1 MPSFRWEGRAR
12 GGEVRRGEMVADSED
27 AVMVRLR
34 ADQITPTSVRKKA
47 RDINLALGSGVSAK
61 DLVVFTRQFST
72 MIDAG
77 LPLVQCLEILG
88 SRADNK
94 HFGKILGDIKGR
106 VEAGGTFSDALKA
119 HPKVFDDLYANL
131 VAAGELGGILDTI
144 LTRLAIYIE
153 KKEKL
158 KSQVKGA
165 MVYPIAI
172 LLVAVVVIFVLLNFV
187 IPVFENMFKDMGSGA
202 LPAPTQI
209 VIDISHGVAD
219 NIVVIMIGMLLGT
232 FGFVA
237 FVRSTKG
244 RRIFDAAILRIPL
257 VGPVLR
263 KVVVARF
270 ARTLGTLLSSGVPVL
285 DALEITSKTSGN
297 KVVESAI
304 MTTRARVSEGKDLA
318 SPLMETAVFPPM
330 VVQMVAVGE
339 QTGAMDQMLN
349 KIADFY
355 EEEVDLAVTTMTKL
369 MEPAM
374 MVILGGIVGGLIIA
388 MYLPIFELAG
398 NIRAE

>member
-1 MPSFRWEGRAR
+1 M
-12 GGEVRRGEMVADSED
+12 
-27 AVMVRLR
+27 
-34 ADQITPTSVRKKA
+34 
-47 RDINLALGSGVSAK
+47 
-61 DLVVFTRQFST
+61 
-72 MIDAG
+72 
-77 LPLVQCLEILG
+77 
-88 SRADNK
+88 
-94 HFGKILGDIKGR
+94 
-106 VEAGGTFSDALKA
+106 
-119 HPKVFDDLYANL
+119 FDDLYSNL

-144 LTRLAIYIE
+144 LTRLAVYIE

-172 LLVAVVVIFVLLNFV
+172 LGVAVIVVTVLLNWV

-219 NIVVIMIGMLLGT
+219 NFVVILIGTALT
-232 FGFVA
+232 IFGGVA
-237 FVRSTKG
+237 FVRSKKG
-244 RRIFDAAILRIPL
+244 RRAFDAAILRVPII
-257 VGPVLR
+257 GPVLR

-297 KVVESAI
+297 KVVEEAI
-304 MTTRARVSEGKDLA
+304 MVTRARVSEGKDLA

-398 NIRAE
+398 NIKAE